1 MRKKDPGR
9 DGKKSSAY
17 YLTMVNLGL
26 ERETPDS
33 VRCFLGGCHELL
45 LRRSASTFVQANH
58 AAPDTGFAK
67 ARVFHVRG
75 CLKSP
80 VRSRLKVRGPGVR
93 RSCLEAGNAKHS
105 R

>member
-67 ARVFHVRG
+67 AIAAKV
-75 CLKSP
+75 
-80 VRSRLKVRGPGVR
+80 SRW
-93 RSCLEAGNAKHS
+93 
-105 R
+105 